1 MRWTLVEARYHFE
14 CHRNFTSSTRQHT
27 PHKIQRGHPVSV
39 VAQSAFDD
47 LCDELLAFGKNEL
60 FTVANLHEKLTML
73 AIGIV
78 MEHRIMTFIV
88 CSICETNS
96 EKFKDLIYFATH
108 AGGNDVRLPWPCKLY
123 FE

>member
-1 MRWTLVEARYHFE
+1 MPLAVWIFSRWTLVRWTLVEARYHFE

-73 AIGIV
+73 ARDRYGAQDHDVYSVQHLRNKLREIQ
-78 MEHRIMTFIV
+78 RFDLL
-88 CSICETNS
+88 CNS
-96 EKFKDLIYFATH
+96 C
-108 AGGNDVRLPWPCKLY
+108 WWQ
-123 FE
+123 